1 MNFDCD
7 ANLIRIEEFLTD
19 IASLLASLID
29 IGCVTSLQVV
39 LDIPL
44 AENLHPVSASGLLGV
59 GVTPNVIVPAVV
71 RKGVGASH
79 FEAVHH
85 AEPLLDLDGP
95 LAGLVVELGLASLA
109 GGTKNVN
116 GQQGDQK
123 KSHVCYG
130 VF

>member
-39 LDIPL
+39 LDVPL
-44 AENLHPVSASGLLGV
+44 AENLHPVPASGLLGA
-59 GVTPNVIVPAVV
+59 GVTPHILVPTVV
-71 RKGVGASH
+71 GKGVGASH
-79 FEAVHH
+79 LEAVHH

-95 LAGLVVELGLASLA
+95 LAGLVIELGLASLA
-109 GGTKNVN
+109 DGTKNVN